1 MGAWSPHSGV
11 LAHTPARC
19 TAGRRTHLL
28 EMQGGRASLQE
39 VPAVSPNPSIVRMPL
54 QPPTPPPGNRGRD
67 SAVSGY
73 WAGTVTLPTRLARPA
88 LGLLGTH
95 FFRSKGHVSDKQHGQ
110 QDAWLSESQKQRVR
124 GAHTQRGR
132 RSRREWSS
140 WRAPLPALPCVP
152 CSPLR
157 EVLWAQEAADQLVG
171 EFGLWLRASSRVRH
185 WRGRW
190 PPPPCRPPAQPPSP
204 DSSFLTL
211 SPVLSTG
218 DSPLPRLLPRAFR
231 SRLVNYSGLDSQSGR
246 LGQESACTRHRGPVL
261 SVLRW
266 VV

>member
-19 TAGRRTHLL
+19 TAGRCTHLL

-110 QDAWLSESQKQRVR
+110 QDAWLSKSQKQRVR

-132 RSRREWSS
+132 RSRRGAVLLAG
-140 WRAPLPALPCVP
+140 APAGPAL
-152 CSPLR
+152 R
-157 EVLWAQEAADQLVG
+157 
-171 EFGLWLRASSRVRH
+171 
-185 WRGRW
+185 
-190 PPPPCRPPAQPPSP
+190 
-204 DSSFLTL
+204 
-211 SPVLSTG
+211 PVLSSVRG
-218 DSPLPRLLPRAFR
+218 ALG
-231 SRLVNYSGLDSQSGR
+231 SGG
-246 LGQESACTRHRGPVL
+246 C
-261 SVLRW
+261 
-266 VV
+266 